1 MADDSLFGDSLD
13 PAELVREFLPLNRRR
28 TRGNPPLRVAEFERW
43 MELRGLLEQILG
55 FVPPDPAAAVA
66 PLRSLRVPT
75 HLKVSCL
82 HGSDCD
88 LAQAK
93 NLSEGGLFLATRRP
107 LAPGTPVHL
116 EIQSDAGSVEV
127 EGTVTWVREAQNP
140 GGEAGMGIRFEN
152 VSPETGEQIA
162 GLVEQVL
169 EAL

>member
-1 MADDSLFGDSLD
+1 MADDSLFGESLD
-13 PAELVREFLPLNRRR
+13 PADLVREFLPLNRRR

-75 HLKVSCL
+75 HLKVSCA

-88 LAQAK
+88 LTEAQ

-116 EIQSDAGSVEV
+116 EIQSEDGSVEV
-127 EGTVTWVREAQNP
+127 EGVVTWVREAQNP

-152 VSPETGEQIA
+152 LPPEIEERIA